1 MTNLTVIPDNTT
13 LTMEIPYYASFFDWN
28 VWLPFF
34 VLLFAWVGF
43 IYMAEK
49 RKDVIFA
56 FCSIF
61 IGLALLMNDL
71 ARSIFTIGDMPLVI
85 LFTVVS
91 IYEFFIIA
99 LKR

>member
-1 MTNLTVIPDNTT
+1 MYD
-13 LTMEIPYYASFFDWN
+13 FDWN
-28 VWLPFF
+28 VWLPMFILIF
-34 VLLFAWVGF
+34 GWGGA

-61 IGLALLMNDL
+61 FGLALFANPL
-71 ARSIFTIGDMPLVI
+71 ARSTFVIVEYPLVI
-85 LFTVVS
+85 IFTVIS